1 MIEWKCLININKSL
15 LYLSSTD
22 NIFINKNLI
31 PMNNKIAFHCRN
43 FTRNCQIDK
52 AYSSEGVIYLASSI
66 IKYGK
71 VIKILY
77 KSILL
82 DIFSDF
88 DFGPDVWEEEQNGK
102 SKNHCNQATE
112 FNYYLN

>member
-1 MIEWKCLININKSL
+1 MKS
-15 LYLSSTD
+15 
-22 NIFINKNLI
+22 
-31 PMNNKIAFHCRN
+31 KIAFHCRN

-52 AYSSEGVIYLASSI
+52 TYSSEGVIYLASSI

-88 DFGPDVWEEEQNGK
+88 DFGPDV
-102 SKNHCNQATE
+102 
-112 FNYYLN
+112 